1 MTRCIGLDLSLNAT
15 GVCFGDGELRTLTPS
30 SKDRDARLLWFYGQL
45 RDLAAEAGIFVIEAT
60 AVYGHANGDTAT
72 LTGEL
77 HGVARLALRDR
88 LKAWVPPSSLK
99 KLATGKG
106 NATKPDMRVALLQ
119 RAGIDIRDDNQVDAW
134 FLRAMGMAAYGSPV
148 VDLPK
153 THLSALGAVQWP
165 GLE

>member
-1 MTRCIGLDLSLNAT
+1 VTRCIGLDLSLSAT
-15 GVCFGDGELRTLTPS
+15 GVCFGDGELRTLTPP

-45 RDLAAEAGIFVIEAT
+45 RDLTAEDGIFVIEST

-77 HGVARLALRDR
+77 HGIARLALRDR
-88 LKAWVPPSSLK
+88 LKAWVAPASLK

-106 NATKPDMRVALLQ
+106 NATKPDMRAELLK
-119 RAGIDIRDDNQVDAW
+119 RTGLDIRDDNQCDAYW
-134 FLRAMGMAAYGSPV
+134 LRAMGMAAYGDPV
-148 VDLPK
+148 IDLPK
-153 THLSALGAVQWP
+153 SHTCAIGAVTWP